1 MWPINSGSPSAK
13 RAWAGV
19 LVSAAIIMGSG
30 ASWAAQSVQQAEPS
44 TSAGKA
50 KQVIK
55 QPLKDL
61 NVVQDQIPEAL
72 LKAKTAPYARPME
85 ASCHAVRVEI
95 YELDYALGQD
105 LDADKAADESFTK
118 KLADETYNLA
128 RGAVSGLVPYRGIL
142 RRVTGAEK
150 HARAINE
157 ALLAGAVRRSYL
169 KGFGEALGCA
179 YPAAPRRT
187 SALAENPS

>member
-1 MWPINSGSPSAK
+1 MTS
-13 RAWAGV
+13 AWAG
-19 LVSAAIIMGSG
+19 AALSLAVIVASG
-30 ASWAAQSVQQAEPS
+30 ASLAQDMPQTQPATP
-44 TSAGKA
+44 AGKA
-50 KQVIK
+50 KQVMK

-72 LKAKTAPYARPME
+72 LKAKADPYARPLE

-105 LDADKAADESFTK
+105 LDTDKAADESLSK
-118 KLADETYNLA
+118 KLANETYNLA
-128 RGAVSGLVPYRGIL
+128 RGAVSGLIPYRGIV

-179 YPAAPRRT
+179 YPAAPRRQAAT
-187 SALAENPS
+187 ERAS